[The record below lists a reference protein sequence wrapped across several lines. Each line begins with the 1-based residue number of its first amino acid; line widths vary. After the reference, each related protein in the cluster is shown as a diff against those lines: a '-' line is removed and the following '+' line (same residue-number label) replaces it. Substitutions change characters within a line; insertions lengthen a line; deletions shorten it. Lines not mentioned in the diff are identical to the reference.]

1 MLPQY
6 QKCLAHIRYSIDDCQ
21 LNEYILEYLVYVV
34 YTGGHGIQFEA
45 GLEDL
50 RIQEKSRLYEQ
61 RTVCPLPP
69 GWNMDWLDNFIVAI
83 TF

>member
-1 MLPQY
+1 MLGVRR
-6 QKCLAHIRYSIDDCQ
+6 HS
-21 LNEYILEYLVYVV
+21 
-34 YTGGHGIQFEA
+34 GHGIQCKA

>member
-6 QKCLAHIRYSIDDCQ
+6 QKYLAHISYSIDDCQ
-21 LNEYILEYLVYVV
+21 LNEYTGIFSVYSI
-34 YTGGHGIQFEA
+34 YSGHGIQFKA

-50 RIQEKSRLYEQ
+50 RIPEKSRLYEQ
-61 RTVCPLPP
+61 RTVCLSPP
-69 GWNMDWLDNFIVAI
+69 GWNMDWLDDFIVAI